1 MNPNAFATLF
11 PLGSHLCRQPMPAL
25 PELLRDMETL
35 KRSGFNLIKLQT
47 HWAYDEPIEGQY
59 DFSPYETLIEHA
71 ERLDLGVYI
80 GLTCEQAPAW
90 LWRKH
95 PDARMIRRDGVPVAY
110 EAQMTLPADGKPGPC
125 FDHAGAM
132 HDQLRFIRKL
142 VETLGR
148 FENIVV
154 WNTWQEIAYWPE
166 RFAGGHVCYCDHT
179 LNHFRCWLESKYS
192 DLAGLNRAW
201 RTRYGDWQSVAPD
214 RSGARGAEAL
224 PQDIDW
230 RTFMDNA
237 QTGQVLSSRAQAIK
251 DADPLKRPV
260 FAHKGGPIIGSGM
273 DWTYARCQDFL
284 GSSAYPA
291 WFPTHEWDDSRPAHG
306 QPFDKHEALLA
317 EMWDGLALRFDHIR
331 SANPRGNP
339 VWAAEFQGGP
349 VSTNF
354 HKGRVPSPADLRR
367 WMLTSIASGV
377 TGISFWVTRAEIA
390 AAEMNGFSL
399 LDSDGDAT
407 PRLDEAA
414 RIGKALNVHAEV
426 FAQAT
431 WPQAPAAIVLDE
443 NNYQFCASL
452 IPGGEHLAYSVRGW
466 HRLLWESGI
475 AVDFL
480 EASQLD
486 EAFVADYKALIL
498 PFPLAM
504 SEGVAGKLAQWV
516 ERGSHLICEAAPG
529 RIDQN
534 GYANRGEMSPAMR
547 ALFGVQQTGFTLVRE
562 PDDARSPRW
571 MPQERTWGEFRDAT
585 LLSGT
590 GLLNGHSLRANVY
603 VQTFACEGSE
613 PILQTEGQTAGV
625 VRRVGAGSAW
635 LMGTYA
641 GHSGTAHRDA
651 DTQRCVLALL
661 AACGVTPQRA
671 GELLLRKRVTP
682 DKEAWFFTNP
692 TDHDVTT
699 CVDVAGWSQV
709 EDLLG
714 EPLQRAGDVVELSV
728 NSLDVRVLIAQR

>member
-1 MNPNAFATLF
+1 MNPNQFATVF

-25 PELLRDMETL
+25 PELKRDMETL
-35 KRSGFNLIKLQT
+35 KRNGFNLVKLQT
-47 HWAYDEPIEGQY
+47 HWAYDESLEGQY
-59 DFSPYETLIEHA
+59 DFSPYEELIEHA
-71 ERLDLGVYI
+71 ARLDLGVYL

-132 HDQLRFIRKL
+132 HDQLRFIRNL

-148 FENIVV
+148 FENVVV
-154 WNTWQEIAYWPE
+154 WNTWQEIAYWSE
-166 RFAGGHVCYCDHT
+166 RFAGDHVCYCEHT
-179 LNHFRCWLESKYS
+179 LAHFRRWLQARYG
-192 DLAGLNRAW
+192 DLDSLNRAW
-201 RTRYGDWQSVAPD
+201 RTHYGDWQSVSPD
-214 RSGARGAEAL
+214 RSAARGAEAL
-224 PQDIDW
+224 PQDIAF

-237 QTGQVLSSRAQAIK
+237 QIAHVLASRAQAIK

-273 DWTYARCQDFL
+273 DWTYARAQDFL
-284 GSSAYPA
+284 SSSAYPA
-291 WFPTHEWDDSRPAHG
+291 WFPTHEWDDARPERG
-306 QPFDKHEALLA
+306 QPFDRHEALLT

-331 SANPRGNP
+331 SANRRSSPM
-339 VWAAEFQGGP
+339 WAAEFQGGP

-354 HKGRVPSPADLRR
+354 HKGRMPSPADMRR
-367 WMLTSIASGV
+367 WMLTAVASGV
-377 TGISFWVTRAEIA
+377 SGISFWVTRAEIA

-399 LDSDGDAT
+399 LDSAGDDT
-407 PRLDEAA
+407 PRLSEAA
-414 RIGKALNVHAEV
+414 RIGKALNAHADV

-466 HRLLWESGI
+466 HRLLWDAGI
-475 AVDFL
+475 AVDFI

-486 EAFVADYKALIL
+486 EPFINDYEALIL

-504 SEGVAGKLAQWV
+504 SEAVAGKLTRYV
-516 ERGSHLICEAAPG
+516 ERGGHLICEAAPG
-529 RIDQN
+529 RIDEN

-547 ALFGVQQTGFTLVRE
+547 ALFGVWQTGFTLVRE
-562 PDDARSPRW
+562 PAAARSPRW
-571 MPQERTWGEFRDAT
+571 LPQERTWGEFLDAAT
-585 LLSGT
+585 LDGVGILS
-590 GLLNGHSLRANVY
+590 GHSLRANVY

-613 PILQTEGQTAGV
+613 PILQTAGQIAGV
-625 VRRVGAGSAW
+625 MRRMGDGAAW

-641 GHSGTAHRDA
+641 GHGGTAHRDA
-651 DTQRCVLALL
+651 DSARCILALL
-661 AACGVTPQRA
+661 AACGISPQRA
-671 GELLLRKRVTP
+671 GKLLLRKRVTP
-682 DKEAWFFTNP
+682 RKEAWFFTNP
-692 TDHDVTT
+692 TGHAVTARG
-699 CVDVAGWSQV
+699 DVAGWAMV
-709 EDLLG
+709 EDMLG
-714 EPLQRAGDVVELSV
+714 EPLQRAGDEVELTV
-728 NSLDVRVLIAQR
+728 QSLDVRVLIVQR